1 MFTRGNNRNHL
12 SHATNSDD
20 QYSGGSHSSHTLIG
34 SIQIMSAAQFES
46 SFLKAMQ
53 LLHSPNK
60 EATEQLKAMLD
71 ESLAQK
77 KAPAAVP
84 IQKPVGPAIKPVI
97 ANRQPVPVPTPI
109 LVPSD
114 ELDPSG
120 CVVCKRTEQKTGN
133 EIVECQECHSLYH
146 QECHK
151 PSLENENVKDPRFV
165 WYCSTC
171 TSKRKKIKLPP
182 SKQPASSLAGSAT
195 NNKESK
201 EPQNPESSPFKS
213 WSFLKK

>member
-1 MFTRGNNRNHL
+1 MTKREPLL
-12 SHATNSDD
+12 SLNMSTQFD
-20 QYSGGSHSSHTLIG
+20 SGL
-34 SIQIMSAAQFES
+34 
-46 SFLKAMQ
+46 FLRAMQ
-53 LLHSPNK
+53 LLHSPSKDAN
-60 EATEQLKAMLD
+60 EQLKSMLD

-77 KAPAAVP
+77 KAPPVVP
-84 IQKPVGPAIKPVI
+84 IAKPTGPTIKPVV
-97 ANRQPVPVPTPI
+97 ANRQPAPVPNPI

-114 ELDPSG
+114 DIDPSG
-120 CVVCKRTEQKTGN
+120 CVVCKRTEQRVGN
-133 EIVECQECHSLYH
+133 EIVECQECHNLYH

-182 SKQPASSLAGSAT
+182 PKQAPSSSGGTSTAKDP
-195 NNKESK
+195 KEQ
-201 EPQNPESSPFKS
+201 QNPELSPFKS